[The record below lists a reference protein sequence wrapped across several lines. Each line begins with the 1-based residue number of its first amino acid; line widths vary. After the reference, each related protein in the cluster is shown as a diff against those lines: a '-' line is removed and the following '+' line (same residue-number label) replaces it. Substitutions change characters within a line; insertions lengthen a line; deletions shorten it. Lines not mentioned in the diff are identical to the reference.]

1 MIYDVL
7 IIGSGIAGLSAAIKA
22 KENGKNVLVVSK
34 QAITVSSSVQAQGGI
49 NISLDSKDSISS
61 HIEDTYKSSHN
72 LANIDMI
79 KILCEEAKESLEWI
93 DSMGVVFS
101 KDENGEFEQRR
112 LGGSSHKRACYA
124 SDYTGLK
131 IVQTMFDYAL
141 KLGVEFK
148 EEMMLLNL
156 IVEEDICNGA
166 TFLDIKT
173 TLVEQILANS
183 TIIAT
188 GGYSA
193 IYEGFTTNSYSV
205 TGDGIAAAFRAGCR
219 LSNMEFVQFH
229 PTALEENALLL
240 SESARAEGGYLVDSD
255 GKRFVDELQSRDIV
269 SRAVFEKLKTSKV
282 FLDIRHLGASFIKE
296 KLPQE
301 ISIASTYANKDIIN
315 ELVAIAPAA
324 HYSMGGI
331 KTNKSAQTDINNLFA
346 CGECADSLVHG
357 ANRLGGNSLLEA
369 LVFGK
374 IAGQSASNAKVNKI
388 VDTNTKQYLSDSAF
402 INGVFSFSNQ
412 IDFYEKREFMG
423 KIFYKNM
430 GLFRTDLHMKAVL
443 SQIRQWQKEFS
454 FMGLDDKSR
463 VYNKNL
469 VEFIE
474 FGNMLELSEIIVV
487 SAISRCESRGS
498 HYRLD
503 YPDENSS
510 FEKISVAS
518 RIDGI
523 LAVDFGDVR

>member
-1 MIYDVL
+1 MNQITTIPKQSISDKIYTIRGVQVMLDRDLAELYGVETKH
-7 IIGSGIAGLSAAIKA
+7 I
-22 KENGKNVLVVSK
+22 N
-34 QAITVSSSVQAQGGI
+34 QAQGGI

-156 IVEEDICNGA
+156 IVEGDICYGA

-173 TLVEQILANS
+173 ILVEQILANS

-301 ISIASTYANKDIIN
+301 ISIAS
-315 ELVAIAPAA
+315 LCF
-324 HYSMGGI
+324 
-331 KTNKSAQTDINNLFA
+331 L
-346 CGECADSLVHG
+346 
-357 ANRLGGNSLLEA
+357 
-369 LVFGK
+369 
-374 IAGQSASNAKVNKI
+374 
-388 VDTNTKQYLSDSAF
+388 
-402 INGVFSFSNQ
+402 
-412 IDFYEKREFMG
+412 
-423 KIFYKNM
+423 
-430 GLFRTDLHMKAVL
+430 
-443 SQIRQWQKEFS
+443 
-454 FMGLDDKSR
+454 
-463 VYNKNL
+463 
-469 VEFIE
+469 
-474 FGNMLELSEIIVV
+474 
-487 SAISRCESRGS
+487 
-498 HYRLD
+498 
-503 YPDENSS
+503 
-510 FEKISVAS
+510 
-518 RIDGI
+518 
-523 LAVDFGDVR
+523 